1 LKELLAAAV
10 VLALSAAAFFLAHQ
24 ANPSQHFGIGRWD
37 RPFLADENDFYPPSR
52 MEGPIRHADGSV
64 EVKDFVGRL
73 TKKRARFTLPYHA
86 LGSPVGVV
94 VRCHRFG
101 LEGTV
106 SLVVNGERIDEFPFV
121 KTSYPWG
128 GIEAVVPQAVA
139 ERGPLRIDLMTE
151 GGENPPAHLPQDLGV
166 GVDFVEVKPLEGRA
180 LLLPTAGQWLGLFLL
195 LLSGYAFFRFL
206 GWGSR
211 ASAFGVLA
219 LAASSAAATVF
230 FPTLV
235 SRSLLLAWLAFPACI
250 LLLRAAELADR
261 WFPVQPVPKEKH
273 E

>member
-1 LKELLAAAV
+1 MKELLAAAV
-10 VLALSAAAFFLAHQ
+10 VLVLSGAAFFLAFQ
-24 ANPSQHFGIGRWD
+24 ANPSQRFGIGRWD
-37 RPFLADENDFYPPSR
+37 RPFLAVEEDFYPPSR

-73 TKKRARFTLPYHA
+73 TKRRARLTLPYHA
-86 LGSPVGVV
+86 LGSPVEVV

-101 LEGTV
+101 LEGKVALT
-106 SLVVNGERIDEFPFV
+106 VNGEPIDEFVFV

-128 GIEAVVPQAVA
+128 GIKAVVPRAVA
-139 ERGPLRIDLMTE
+139 EREPLRIDLVTE

-166 GVDFVEVKPLEGRA
+166 GLDFVEVKPLEAGA
-180 LLLPTAGQWLGLFLL
+180 LLLPTAGHWVGWFLF

-206 GWGSR
+206 GCGSR
-211 ASAFGVLA
+211 AGAWGVLA
-219 LAASSAAATVF
+219 LAVSLPAATVF

-235 SRSLLLAWLAFPACI
+235 SRSLSIAWLAFPAC
-250 LLLRAAELADR
+250 LLLLVAAELCER
-261 WFPVQPVPKEKH
+261 WFPVQEQQH